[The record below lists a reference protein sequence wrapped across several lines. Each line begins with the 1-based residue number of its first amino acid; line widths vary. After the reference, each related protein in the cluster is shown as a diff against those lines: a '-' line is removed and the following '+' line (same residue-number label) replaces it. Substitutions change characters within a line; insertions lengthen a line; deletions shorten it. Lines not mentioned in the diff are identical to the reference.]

1 MKSGNRFQTYWDE
14 SDERADQLERELSM
28 LEVDNAD
35 LREAVEQAYDLLKVA
50 EWQEQ
55 GDYYDA
61 MHLLAEIDAILGRT

>member
-1 MKSGNRFQTYWDE
+1 
-14 SDERADQLERELSM
+14 M